1 MEILKRASMI
11 VQPVSYVSEG
21 RFSLSTIMQ
30 TQLTICAENDTT
42 YRDDRFTLWAC
53 LHSHISCRY

>member
-1 MEILKRASMI
+1 MI